1 MKVFLSAKIRKQ
13 EFGRRVSAEDLAFIA
28 RTARIALAVTIP
40 AKRLPP
46 GTRLVKAYGT
56 SPSGPKRVLYLLVV
70 EDDEELFPLFYR
82 YKNNPVGRNA
92 AMSNSGFR
100 SALKKHLA
108 LLEKDILSANIQ
120 ELRFLNQP

>member
-13 EFGRRVSAEDLAFIA
+13 EFGRRVSAEDLAVIA
-28 RTARIALAVTIP
+28 RTARIVLAVTIP
-40 AKRLPP
+40 AKGLPP

-70 EDDEELFPLFYR
+70 EDEELFLLFYR
-82 YKNNPVGRNA
+82 DKNDPVGRNA

-100 SALKKHLA
+100 SALQKHLA
-108 LLEKDILSANIQ
+108 LLEEDILSANIQ
-120 ELRFLNQP
+120 ELRFPNQP